1 MAETTNVNIRMDKEL
16 KDRAD
21 RLFGEMGMSMTTAFN
36 IFVRQTLRQGK
47 IPFEISVDPF
57 FSDSNM
63 KRLRQSVQEGESG
76 KFVVKTMD
84 ELRAMEQGRS
94 NSQKQVGRSICIGRG
109 QTKRR

>member
-16 KDRAD
+16 KDRAE

-63 KRLRQSVQEGESG
+63 RALRQSIQEADSG
-76 KFVVKTMD
+76 RFVVKTMD
-84 ELRAMEQGRS
+84 ELRAMER
-94 NSQKQVGRSICIGRG
+94 
-109 QTKRR
+109 

>member
-16 KDRAD
+16 KDRAE

-57 FSDSNM
+57 YSDSNM
-63 KRLRQSVQEGESG
+63 RSLRQSMQMMPG
-76 KFVVKTMD
+76 KI
-84 ELRAMEQGRS
+84 
-94 NSQKQVGRSICIGRG
+94 ICTGNHRI
-109 QTKRR
+109 KRR

>member
-16 KDRAD
+16 KERAE

-57 FSDSNM
+57 YSESNL
-63 KRLRQSVQEGESG
+63 RSLRQSMQEAESG
-76 KFVVKTMD
+76 RFVVKTMD
-84 ELRAMEQGRS
+84 ELRAMEQ
-94 NSQKQVGRSICIGRG
+94 
-109 QTKRR
+109 

>member
-16 KDRAD
+16 KERAE
-21 RLFGEMGMSMTTAFN
+21 RLFGEMRMSMTTAFN

-63 KRLRQSVQEGESG
+63 RALRQSVQEADSG
-76 KFVVKTMD
+76 RFVVKTID
-84 ELRAMEQGRS
+84 ELRAMEQ
-94 NSQKQVGRSICIGRG
+94 
-109 QTKRR
+109 